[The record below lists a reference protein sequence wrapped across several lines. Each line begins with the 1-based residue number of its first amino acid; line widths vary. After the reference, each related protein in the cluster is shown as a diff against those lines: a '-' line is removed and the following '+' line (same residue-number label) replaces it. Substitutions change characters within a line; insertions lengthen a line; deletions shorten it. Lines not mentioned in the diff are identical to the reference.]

1 MIVNVSR
8 VLLSCMLIYGYTFAK
23 IYTLDEVISESLKNS
38 NLIKSVEFEM
48 RKTDSYIQEVYGG
61 ALPVVNT
68 SVNLS
73 HSFATYNSMSMY
85 SKASITDRLT
95 SKEVDYASEKG
106 SYIISGILDNVFS
119 HFSKV
124 KSNTSSFN
132 LTVEQPLFVQGKIS
146 IGMKIAKI
154 YRSTLNCKLQ
164 EEKQKVKGMVI
175 KLFYAVLLSQKNLQ
189 LANEAV
195 KLAEETH
202 HLAVARFVIG
212 KTNELDTLNS
222 MVHLKNAQID
232 FRKTYS
238 DLNLSYDSLLTNAGI
253 NEPISNFGIN
263 GSFTS
268 TDFDLSF
275 DTAMEVMK
283 RDNFTLSQLK
293 GTAEIQQQKIKLAKY
308 AFLPT
313 VAAGASIG
321 KILQF
326 DSLHEI
332 TSQKWGNDQKIFI
345 GVSWDIFT
353 GSVRNQ
359 RLNQSIIERDMFLT
373 NQKQTSNNLE
383 LALRKAYEKV
393 ISNRDRLNATSE
405 VVVLAEKGFS
415 IAKVSYE
422 VGSKTFL
429 DMQNSELELNRAK
442 TAYNAALFA
451 FNSALIDLKILMG
464 NL

>member
-1 MIVNVSR
+1 M
-8 VLLSCMLIYGYTFAK
+8 IYGVAFAK
-23 IYTLDEVISESLKNS
+23 VYTLDEVIGQALKNS
-38 NLIKSVEFEM
+38 NLIKSVELEM
-48 RKTDSYIQEVYGG
+48 KKTDSYIREIEGG
-61 ALPVVNT
+61 ALPVINAT
-68 SVNLS
+68 VNLS
-73 HSFATYNSMSMY
+73 HAFSTYNSMSMN
-85 SKASITDRLT
+85 SRESITDRLT
-95 SKEVDYASEKG
+95 SKEVDNASEKG
-106 SYIISGILDNVFS
+106 SDIISGILDNVFS
-119 HFSKV
+119 QFGQV

-132 LTVEQPLFVQGKIS
+132 FTVEQPLFTQGKIR
-146 IGMKIAKI
+146 IGMKMAKI
-154 YRSTLNCKLQ
+154 FRATLNCKLQ
-164 EEKQKVKGMVI
+164 EERQKVKGIVT
-175 KLFYAVLLSQKNLQ
+175 KLFYSVLLSRKNLQ

-202 HLAVARFVIG
+202 NLAVVRFAIG

-222 MVHLKNAQID
+222 MVHLKNAQIE
-232 FRKTYS
+232 FRKTKS
-238 DLNLSYDSLLTNAGI
+238 DLNLAYDSLLTKAGI
-253 NEPISNFGIN
+253 AEPVSNFEIN
-263 GSFTS
+263 GSFPS
-268 TDFDLSF
+268 TDFDISF

-283 RDNFTLSQLK
+283 RDNLTLNQSK
-293 GTAEIQQQKIKLAKY
+293 GTAEIQKQKIKLAKF

-313 VAAGASIG
+313 VVAGASIG

-332 TSQKWGNDQKIFI
+332 ISQKWGNDQKIFI
-345 GVSWDIFT
+345 GASWDIYT
-353 GSVRNQ
+353 GSVRNH

-373 NQKQTSNNLE
+373 NQKETLNNFE